1 MTKIVYSSSNNLSLS
16 LKMLPETRQIITFIS
31 ICFFPIA
38 QAVLCVQ
45 KPDNCPKLSTFF
57 EVDFYGKYTLHNTC
71 TAAGR
76 ELKLLSVHKT
86 HNLLLDQ
93 PVTILFDKIINKRVR
108 LSNNKPTLYLRHTDI
123 LQFMGELLMLKW
135 LLHKTLVLHGNPVL
149 QYQYR
154 KTKILHSVYE
164 STVCTTTTELIC
176 TETNDFKYSRHVQHK

>member
-16 LKMLPETRQIITFIS
+16 LKMLPETQQIITFIS
-31 ICFFPIA
+31 ICFFS
-38 QAVLCVQ
+38 
-45 KPDNCPKLSTFF
+45 NCSSGFVCSKLSTFF
-57 EVDFYGKYTLHNTC
+57 EVDFYGKYTLHKTC